1 MSQLEYDM
9 TYFFACFLPMNTVHS
24 GSYLFQGQLED
35 MMHVTPDLRDA
46 LCAVAALHRSRLAQS
61 TTATGKH
68 PEPPDVA
75 LQLYGRSVKS
85 INRRIMCNTF
95 AGDCSMLWTTFFLGL
110 FELMCDPTG
119 NNWLA
124 HFLHG
129 TCAILR
135 LLQPSSLACKDQHST
150 YTRTFFL
157 TTRIFEISR
166 ALIYSEPTFLSE
178 AVWANALAR
187 FWSGEGAAVWHPKE
201 SLFDMLPSVS
211 ELSIRA
217 LRFCSFEAVSM
228 SDQMQLQ
235 RAQDLG
241 AEGLLLRQM
250 LQEWWEMSNTWQ
262 HTSQELILDS
272 ELLLGHVYYHA
283 ISIYH
288 SGTYDYHM
296 HWTQPGSPDAPILAQ
311 SEIDWHTREILRLS
325 RELLACGVAGVLL
338 FFPLRVAGARV
349 QSSREREDI
358 LDLLYVVVQRGYVVG
373 DAITSDLA
381 EFWECSRVP

>member
-1 MSQLEYDM
+1 MSQVEYDM
-9 TYFFACFLPMNTVHS
+9 TYFFACFLPMNTVH
-24 GSYLFQGQLED
+24 GGGCLFQGQLED
-35 MMHVTPDLRDA
+35 MMHITPDLRDA
-46 LCAVAALHRSRLAQS
+46 LCALAALHRSRLAQS
-61 TTATGKH
+61 TTVTGKRL
-68 PEPPDVA
+68 EPPDGA

-85 INRRIMCNTF
+85 VNRRIVCNTF

-110 FELMCDPTG
+110 FELMCDRTG

-135 LLQPSSLACKDQHST
+135 VQQPSSLSGEDQHST

-166 ALIYSEPTFLSE
+166 ALIYSELTFLSNPE
-178 AVWANALAR
+178 WTDALAR
-187 FWSGEGAAVWHPKE
+187 LWSGEGAAVWHPKE
-201 SLFDMLPSVS
+201 SLFDMLPSIS

-217 LRFCSFEAVSM
+217 LCFCNDEAASM

-262 HTSQELILDS
+262 HTSQEFDS
-272 ELLLGHVYYHA
+272 ELLVGHIYYHA

-288 SGTYDYHM
+288 SGTYDYHI
-296 HWTQPGSPDAPILAQ
+296 HWTQPGSPNAPVLAR

-325 RELLACGVAGVLL
+325 RELLAYGVAGVLL

-358 LDLLYVVVQRGYVVG
+358 LGLLNVVVQRGYVVG
-373 DAITSDLA
+373 DSITSDLA
-381 EFWECSRVP
+381 ELWECNRVP